1 MIAELLGAAQSVQ
14 ALSTLISAA
23 NGLSNYNEL
32 VAAVSEVNTKLMQAN
47 AVALSSQEKQSSLAA
62 KIKELEQEVMSLKNW
77 ESEKQKY
84 ELKEIARGVFART
97 DKNFVG
103 TLQSAHKF
111 CATCFEKHIK
121 SPLQQE
127 SVTEGRQLSLTCHTC
142 KAKIIYRHYSDV
154 QTV

>member
-14 ALSTLISAA
+14 ALSSLLSAA
-23 NGLSNYNEL
+23 NGLANYNEI

-47 AVALSSQEKQSSLAA
+47 SVALSSQEKQSTLAA
-62 KIKELEQEVMSLKNW
+62 KVHKLEQEIKCLTNW
-77 ESEKQKY
+77 ETEKQKY
-84 ELKEIARGVFART
+84 ELREIARGVFART
-97 DKNFVG
+97 EQGYMGEF
-103 TLQSAHKF
+103 QSAHKF

-127 SVTEGRQLSLTCHTC
+127 NVTEGRQLSLSCHTC
-142 KAKIIYRHYSDV
+142 KSKIVFRNYSDV

>member
-14 ALSTLISAA
+14 ALSTLLSAA
-23 NGLSNYNEL
+23 NGLTNYNEI

-62 KIKELEQEVMSLKNW
+62 KVHELEQEILSLKNW
-77 ESEKQKY
+77 EAEKQKY

-97 DKNFVG
+97 EQG
-103 TLQSAHKF
+103 IMSTLQSSHKF

-127 SVTEGRQLSLTCHTC
+127 NVTEGRQLSLTCHTC
-142 KAKIIYRHYSDV
+142 KAKIIFRHFSDV

>member
-14 ALSTLISAA
+14 ALSTLLSAA
-23 NGLSNYNEL
+23 NGLANYNEI

-47 AVALSSQEKQSSLAA
+47 AVALASQEKQSTLAA
-62 KIKELEQEVMSLKNW
+62 KVHELEQEIMGLKNW
-77 ESEKQKY
+77 ETEKQKF

-97 DKNFVG
+97 EQGYMG

-127 SVTEGRQLSLTCHTC
+127 NVTEGRQLSLTCHTC
-142 KAKIIYRHYSDV
+142 KSKIIFRLYSDV

>member
-14 ALSTLISAA
+14 ALSTLLSAA
-23 NGLSNYNEL
+23 NGLANYNEI
-32 VAAVSEVNTKLMQAN
+32 VSAVSEVNTKLMQAN

-62 KIKELEQEVMSLKNW
+62 KVYELEQEVVSLKNW
-77 ESEKQKY
+77 EAEKQKY

-97 DKNFVG
+97 EKGVMG
-103 TLQSAHKF
+103 TLQSSHKF

-127 SVTEGRQLSLTCHTC
+127 NVTEGRQLSLTCHTC
-142 KAKIIYRHYSDV
+142 KAKIIFRHYSDV